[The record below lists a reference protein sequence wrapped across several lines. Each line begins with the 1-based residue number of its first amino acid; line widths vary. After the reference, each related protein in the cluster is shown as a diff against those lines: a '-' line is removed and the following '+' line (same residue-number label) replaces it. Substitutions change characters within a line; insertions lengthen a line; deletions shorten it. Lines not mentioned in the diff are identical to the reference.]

1 MCTKSSPSGA
11 DRDAQTLCTETID
24 ESSAEHPS
32 DDIKP
37 SEEPRN
43 CDVIACPCNRW
54 TKLKDSSEGGG
65 YKTIGLIAHII
76 SDAKV
81 PWAFYIGKEMEI
93 RPGTSVEKQ
102 EGQSQKT
109 NDYEK
114 QPNPNRRD
122 ETRESNRQNEGDKK
136 LQSTSDRTRSEAPF
150 EPGRLRQ
157 RINRRRGA
165 VDRGK
170 PSSLEKELG
179 D

>member
-11 DRDAQTLCTETID
+11 DWDAQTLCTETID

-32 DDIKP
+32 GDIKP
-37 SEEPRN
+37 SDEPRN
-43 CDVIACPCNRW
+43 CDEIACTCSGW

-65 YKTIGLIAHII
+65 YKTIGLIAHTI
-76 SDAKV
+76 SDSKV
-81 PWAFYIGKEMEI
+81 PWAFYIGKEVEI

-102 EGQSQKT
+102 EGRSQKT
-109 NDYEK
+109 KDYEK
-114 QPNPNRRD
+114 QPNPHQRD
-122 ETRESNRQNEGDKK
+122 ETSNKQNEGDKK
-136 LQSTSDRTRSEAPF
+136 LQSTHGTRSEALF

-170 PSSLEKELG
+170 PSNLEKELG

>member
-11 DRDAQTLCTETID
+11 DWDAQTLCTETIG
-24 ESSAEHPS
+24 ESSAGHPS
-32 DDIKP
+32 GDIP
-37 SEEPRN
+37 SDEPRN
-43 CDVIACPCNRW
+43 CDEIACHCNGW

-81 PWAFYIGKEMEI
+81 PWAFYIGKEVEI

-109 NDYEK
+109 RNYEK
-114 QPNPNRRD
+114 QPNPHQRD
-122 ETRESNRQNEGDKK
+122 ETRKSNKQNEGDKK
-136 LQSTSDRTRSEAPF
+136 LQSSSDRIRSEALF

-157 RINRRRGA
+157 RIDRRRGA

-170 PSSLEKELG
+170 PSNLENELG